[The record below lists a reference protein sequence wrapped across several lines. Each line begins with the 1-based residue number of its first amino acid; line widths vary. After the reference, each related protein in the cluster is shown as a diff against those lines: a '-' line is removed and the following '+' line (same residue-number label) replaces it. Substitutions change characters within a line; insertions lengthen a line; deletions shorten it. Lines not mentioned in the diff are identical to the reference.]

1 MISPVWDPDELAA
14 PPPPQREKRRPSRSR
29 RITRRGRR
37 RLLFALMVASIG
49 LSVPIWVPPLLATLP
64 AFQVSELRV
73 VGTEHIPPD
82 EIRAL
87 AVTPDASVWDD
98 PATWEERVRAHPM
111 VREATARRDGFRT
124 LEIAIVERRPVA
136 LVATPELRPVS
147 GDGYV
152 LPLEPSAAPLD
163 LPIVQGPVEMEIGF
177 EAEIGFVTDP
187 GMREL
192 IFALSRMDRTR
203 SDFMSLVSEV
213 GPAAE
218 GGYRFLLLPGAG
230 ADVVLLPRDQPLRA
244 LDRVSIALGQ
254 IEDRRVASAD
264 ARFRDQVVLT
274 RGEER

>member
-1 MISPVWDPDELAA
+1 MIE
-14 PPPPQREKRRPSRSR
+14 RRPLRPW

-37 RLLFALMVASIG
+37 RLLLALMVASIG
-49 LSVPIWVPPLLATLP
+49 LSVPIWVPRLLTTLP
-64 AFQVSELRV
+64 AFQISELGV
-73 VGTEHIPPD
+73 VGTDHIAPD

-87 AVTPDASVWDD
+87 ALIPDASVWDD
-98 PATWEERVRAHPM
+98 PATWEERVRAHPL
-111 VREATARRDGFRT
+111 VREATARRQSFRT
-124 LEIAIVERRPVA
+124 LEIAIVERRSVA

-163 LPIVQGPVEMEIGF
+163 LPIIQGPVETDG
-177 EAEIGFVTDP
+177 GFVADP
-187 GMREL
+187 GTREL
-192 IFALSRMDRTR
+192 IFTLSRMDRTR

-230 ADVVLLPRDQPLRA
+230 ADVVFLPRDEPLRA

-254 IEDRRVASAD
+254 IEDRRVARAD
-264 ARFRDQVVLT
+264 ARFRGQVVVT
-274 RGEER
+274 RVEER

>member
-1 MISPVWDPDELAA
+1 MI
-14 PPPPQREKRRPSRSR
+14 RRTPSRPV

-49 LSVPIWVPPLLATLP
+49 LSVPVWVPRLLTTLP
-64 AFQVSELRV
+64 AFQVSELHV
-73 VGTEHIPPD
+73 VGTDHIPPE

-87 AVTPDASVWDD
+87 ALTPDASVWDD
-98 PATWEERVRAHPM
+98 PARWEERVRAHPM
-111 VREATARRDGFRT
+111 VREATARRQSFRT

-147 GDGYV
+147 GDGYL

-163 LPIVQGPVEMEIGF
+163 LPIVRGP
-177 EAEIGFVTDP
+177 AETERGFVADAA
-187 GMREL
+187 MREL

-230 ADVVLLPRDQPLRA
+230 ADVVLLPRDRPLRA

-254 IEDRRVASAD
+254 IEDRRVARAD
-264 ARFRDQVVLT
+264 ARFRGQVVLT
-274 RGEER
+274 RVEER

>member
-1 MISPVWDPDELAA
+1 MI
-14 PPPPQREKRRPSRSR
+14 RRRPSRPA

-37 RLLFALMVASIG
+37 RLLFALMVAAIG
-49 LSVPIWVPPLLATLP
+49 LSVPIWVPRLLTTLP
-64 AFQVSELRV
+64 AFQISELRV

-87 AVTPDASVWDD
+87 ALTPDASVWDD
-98 PATWEERVRAHPM
+98 PATWEARVRSHPM
-111 VREATARRDGFRT
+111 VREATVHRESFRT

-147 GDGYV
+147 GDGYL
-152 LPLEPSAAPLD
+152 LPLEPSAASLD
-163 LPIVQGPVEMEIGF
+163 LPIVRGP
-177 EAEIGFVTDP
+177 AETDSGFVADP

-192 IFALSRMDRTR
+192 ILALSRMDRTR

-230 ADVVLLPRDQPLRA
+230 ADVVFLPRDEPLRA

-254 IEDRRVASAD
+254 IEDRRVVRAD
-264 ARFRDQVVLT
+264 ARFRGQVVLT
-274 RGEER
+274 RVEER

>member
-1 MISPVWDPDELAA
+1 MI
-14 PPPPQREKRRPSRSR
+14 KRRQPRSG

-37 RLLFALMVASIG
+37 RLLLALMVAAIG
-49 LSVPIWVPPLLATLP
+49 LSVPIWVPRLLTTLP

-73 VGTEHIPPD
+73 VGTDHVPPE

-87 AVTPDASVWDD
+87 ALTPDATVWDD
-98 PATWEERVRAHPM
+98 PAVWEARVRVHPM
-111 VREATARRDGFRT
+111 VREATVHRESFRT

-163 LPIVQGPVEMEIGF
+163 LPIVRGL
-177 EAEIGFVTDP
+177 AETEGGFVADP
-187 GMREL
+187 AMREL
-192 IFALSRMDRTR
+192 ILALSRMDRTR

-230 ADVVLLPRDQPLRA
+230 AEVVLLPRERPLRA

-254 IEDRRVASAD
+254 IEDRRVARAD
-264 ARFRDQVVLT
+264 ARFRGQVVLT
-274 RGEER
+274 RVEER

>member
-1 MISPVWDPDELAA
+1 MISPET
-14 PPPPQREKRRPSRSR
+14 SRSG

-37 RLLFALMVASIG
+37 RLLFALMAASIG
-49 LSVPIWVPPLLATLP
+49 LSVPIWVPHLLAALS
-64 AFQVSELRV
+64 AFQVAELHV
-73 VGTEHIPPD
+73 TGTEHIPPD

-98 PATWEERVRAHPM
+98 PATWEERIRAHPM
-111 VREATARRDGFRT
+111 VREATARRQGFNT
-124 LEIAIVERRPVA
+124 LEIAIVERRPIA

-152 LPLEPSAAPLD
+152 LPLDPSSESLD
-163 LPIVQGPVEMEIGF
+163 LPIVRGPVETEG
-177 EAEIGFVTDP
+177 GFVTDP

-192 IFALSRMDRTR
+192 IFALARMDRTR

-213 GPAAE
+213 GAEAE

-230 ADVVLLPRDQPLRA
+230 ADVVLLPGEEPLRA

-254 IEDRRVASAD
+254 IEDRRVARAD
-264 ARFRDQVVLT
+264 ARFRGQVVLT
-274 RGEER
+274 RVEER

>member
-1 MISPVWDPDELAA
+1 MIE
-14 PPPPQREKRRPSRSR
+14 RRPSRSG

-37 RLLFALMVASIG
+37 RLLFALMVAAIG
-49 LSVPIWVPPLLATLP
+49 LSVPIWVPRLLTTLP

-73 VGTEHIPPD
+73 VGTEHVPPE

-111 VREATARRDGFRT
+111 VREATARRQSFRT

-152 LPLEPSAAPLD
+152 LPLEPSAASLD
-163 LPIVQGPVEMEIGF
+163 LPIVRGPIEMES
-177 EAEIGFVTDP
+177 GFVADP
-187 GMREL
+187 AMREL
-192 IFALSRMDRTR
+192 ILALSRMDRTR
-203 SDFMSLVSEV
+203 SGFMSLVSEV

-230 ADVVLLPRDQPLRA
+230 ADVVLLPRDRPLRA

-254 IEDRRVASAD
+254 IEDRRVARAD
-264 ARFRDQVVLT
+264 ARFRGQVVLT
-274 RGEER
+274 RVEER

>member
-1 MISPVWDPDELAA
+1 MI
-14 PPPPQREKRRPSRSR
+14 RRGTSRPR

-37 RLLFALMVASIG
+37 RLLLALMVASIG
-49 LSVPIWVPPLLATLP
+49 LSVPIWVPRLLATLP
-64 AFQVSELRV
+64 AFQISELRV
-73 VGTEHIPPD
+73 TGTDHIPPD
-82 EIRAL
+82 EIRTL

-111 VREATARRDGFRT
+111 VREATARREGFRT
-124 LEIAIVERRPVA
+124 FEIAVVERRAVA

-152 LPLEPSAAPLD
+152 LPLEPSSVSLD
-163 LPIVQGPVEMEIGF
+163 LPIVQGPVEMEN
-177 EAEIGFVTDP
+177 GFVTDP
-187 GMREL
+187 GVREL
-192 IFALSRMDRTR
+192 IFALARMDRTR

-254 IEDRRVASAD
+254 IEDRRVARAD
-264 ARFRDQVVLT
+264 ARFRGQVVLT
-274 RGEER
+274 RVEER

>member
-1 MISPVWDPDELAA
+1 MT
-14 PPPPQREKRRPSRSR
+14 SRSG

-37 RLLFALMVASIG
+37 RLLFALMAASIG

-64 AFQVSELRV
+64 AFRISELRV
-73 VGTEHIPPD
+73 LGTEHIAPD

-87 AVTPDASVWDD
+87 AVTPDASIWDD
-98 PATWEERVRAHPM
+98 PATWEERVRTHPM
-111 VREATARRDGFRT
+111 VREATAHREGFRT
-124 LEIAIVERRPVA
+124 FEIAVVERRPVA
-136 LVATPELRPVS
+136 LVPTPELRPVS

-152 LPLEPSAAPLD
+152 LPLEPSFASLD
-163 LPIVQGPVEMEIGF
+163 LPIVQGPVETES
-177 EAEIGFVTDP
+177 GFVTDP
-187 GMREL
+187 GTREL
-192 IFALSRMDRTR
+192 IFALARMDRTR

-254 IEDRRVASAD
+254 IEDRRVARAD
-264 ARFRDQVVLT
+264 ARFRGQVVLT
-274 RGEER
+274 RVEER

>member
-1 MISPVWDPDELAA
+1 MI
-14 PPPPQREKRRPSRSR
+14 RRGTPRSR

-37 RLLFALMVASIG
+37 RLLLALMVASIG
-49 LSVPIWVPPLLATLP
+49 LSVPLWVPRLLATLP
-64 AFQVSELRV
+64 AFQISELRV
-73 VGTEHIPPD
+73 SGTEHIPPD

-87 AVTPDASVWDD
+87 ALTPDASVWDD

-111 VREATARRDGFRT
+111 VREATARREGFRI
-124 LEIAIVERRPVA
+124 LEIAVVERHPVA
-136 LVATPELRPVS
+136 LVAMPELRPVS

-152 LPLEPSAAPLD
+152 LPLEPSSESLD
-163 LPIVQGPVEMEIGF
+163 LPIVQGPVEMES
-177 EAEIGFVTDP
+177 GFVTDS
-187 GMREL
+187 GVREL
-192 IFALSRMDRTR
+192 IFALARMDRTR

-254 IEDRRVASAD
+254 IEDRRVARAD
-264 ARFRDQVVLT
+264 ARFRGQVVLT
-274 RGEER
+274 RVEER